1 MQTVIQVI
9 GGQDGGYHRDREWR
23 AVNDTEHRQYRLS
36 EIIVLQ
42 AGQAAVDRLCKRK
55 LPYADWE
62 AGSDH
67 KLALKRAMWLSNNDE
82 QGRTAITSMGRRR
95 AEVLVEKR
103 WGQTHKLAFHLLDSF
118 GGRIRSISRR
128 GMAAIFG

>member
-1 MQTVIQVI
+1 MMN
-9 GGQDGGYHRDREWR
+9 R
-23 AVNDTEHRQYRLS
+23 AAQLL
-36 EIIVLQ
+36 LQ
-42 AGQAAVDRLCKRK
+42 WAV
-55 LPYADWE
+55 A
-62 AGSDH
+62 
-67 KLALKRAMWLSNNDE
+67 
-82 QGRTAITSMGRRR
+82 